1 MKTLLLLVAVI
12 ACFSL
17 YAAGEPNTGAWTA
30 ELDGGVLQ
38 VTIFQRDGTRD
49 GRRFVNNT
57 MAFSEPV
64 TDFANLAASDL
75 NANGS
80 NVQFELRRAAG
91 TIAFDGRFSNGE
103 GAGHFKFTPSA
114 AFVREMDS
122 LGFSGFDED
131 QLLLFAAHD
140 FRPQTIRDLRAM
152 GYQPTQREIEEI
164 AVFGITSE
172 LLREYSRLGFPN
184 LSLRQAVEFRVG
196 HVDAAYIAGMRE
208 LGFTDISANKLGNLA
223 VLGVRPAYVR
233 ELQAAGLTNLTP
245 RDIENL
251 RVGNITAEKIEQYR
265 KLGYTDLS
273 PSRLGEMGIHGVTP
287 KHIEELRALGYTNIP
302 AKQLIEMKI
311 FGVTPDFI
319 RKMNA
324 LGYTNVPADKLI
336 KLKQS
341 GLVR

>member
-1 MKTLLLLVAVI
+1 MKTLLLLAAVI

-38 VTIFQRDGTRD
+38 MTIFQRNSTRA
-49 GRRFVNNT
+49 GRRYINNT
-57 MAFSEPV
+57 MGFSEPV
-64 TDFANLAASDL
+64 AEFTNLSSGDVNTNAA
-75 NANGS
+75 

-103 GAGHFKFTPSA
+103 GAGHFKFTPNA
-114 AFVREMDS
+114 AFVREMET

-164 AVFGITSE
+164 AIFGITSQ
-172 LLREYSRLGFPN
+172 LLREYSRLGYPN
-184 LSLRQAVEFRVG
+184 LSLRQAVELRIG
-196 HVDAAYIAGMRE
+196 RVDAAYISGMRE
-208 LGFTDISANKLGNLA
+208 LGFTDITVNKLGDLA
-223 VLGVRPAYVR
+223 ILGVRPEYVR
-233 ELQAAGLTNLTP
+233 ELQAAGLSKLTP

-273 PSRLGEMGIHGVTP
+273 PGRLAELGTHGVTP
-287 KHIEELRALGYTNIP
+287 KYIEKLR
-302 AKQLIEMKI
+302 
-311 FGVTPDFI
+311 
-319 RKMNA
+319 A

-341 GLVR
+341 GLVK